1 MLKIWEIKPNPEGKD
16 RYDGVSDASV
26 HQVSSEWIDLK
37 NDSPLGHV
45 MMDGIKMQ
53 KEIEK
58 EGQVIWWDVMEFPDG
73 IHFELGAEKILRIHS
88 GKLMAEA
95 AMEKADRAGADF
107 HFFTQ
112 KSFIWSNKDSENIR
126 LVDKNGKVIDEASYD
141 PWPPEGE
148 ILHRNDR
155 NKLIYVFKEQ
165 G

>member
-1 MLKIWEIKPNPEGKD
+1 MLKIWQIKPNPEGKD
-16 RYDGVSDASV
+16 RYDGVSDTPV

-37 NDSPLGHV
+37 YDSLVGHYIMGGV
-45 MMDGIKMQ
+45 KLQ
-53 KEIEK
+53 KQIEK
-58 EGQVIWWDVMEFPDG
+58 DGQVIWWDVLEFPTD
-73 IHFELGAEKILRIHS
+73 IHFELGAEKVLRIHS

-95 AMEKADRAGADF
+95 AMERQDREGADF

-112 KSFIWSNKDSENIR
+112 KSFVWSNKNAENIR
-126 LVDKNGKVIDEASYD
+126 ILDKDGKVLDEAAYD

-148 ILHRNDR
+148 ILHRNDK